1 MLAPPPTTSYSP
13 HPPPAPNTGAQ
24 GTSSSNH
31 RYSSGAELGR
41 LWSPATASRTLS
53 RAVRA
58 LEEGNRAL
66 SSGESCA

>member
-24 GTSSSNH
+24 GTSSNH